1 MRLVGALPQPNY
13 EDTYEDPHQH
23 IVLSSTPPTS
33 AGSSFNTSGGGGLVL
48 VSMRLL

>member
-13 EDTYEDPHQH
+13 EDTYEDPHQ
-23 IVLSSTPPTS
+23 ILSSTPPTW
-33 AGSSFNTSGGGGLVL
+33 AGSSFNTSGGGGGLVL